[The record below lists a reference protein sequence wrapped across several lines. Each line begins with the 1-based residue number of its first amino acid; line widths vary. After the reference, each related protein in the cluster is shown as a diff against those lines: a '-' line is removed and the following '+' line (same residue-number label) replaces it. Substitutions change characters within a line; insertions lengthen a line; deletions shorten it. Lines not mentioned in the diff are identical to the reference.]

1 MSRGGYLFTVVFF
14 LGEEGGVGTNAVS
27 GYHFAKDA
35 MFRFR
40 KDVLTDMDWVG
51 HDFNSNCLDII

>member
-14 LGEEGGVGTNAVS
+14 LGGESIGTDAVS

-35 MFRFR
+35 MFKFR
-40 KDVLTDMDWVG
+40 KDVLTDMDWVS
-51 HDFNSNCLDII
+51 HDFNSYCLDII

>member
-14 LGEEGGVGTNAVS
+14 LGGEGIGTDAVS
-27 GYHFAKDA
+27 GYHFAKDV
-35 MFRFR
+35 MFKFR

-51 HDFNSNCLDII
+51 HDFNSYCVDIV